1 MRREER
7 RGGEK
12 DEDREKRTER
22 EKEKDGNVLRRIER
36 RRQGQRGGEKDR
48 EEEKDRQGEIRTDRG
63 GGGGGVEGKRAGKKW
78 TKRRR
83 EGHRGVFFT
92 ARSKHY
98 KSF

>member
-36 RRQGQRGGEKDR
+36 RRQGQRGGE
-48 EEEKDRQGEIRTDRG
+48 GP
-63 GGGGGVEGKRAGKKW
+63 
-78 TKRRR
+78 
-83 EGHRGVFFT
+83 
-92 ARSKHY
+92 
-98 KSF
+98 